1 MAKFDPNYTITNSIT
16 NNLLQ
21 IERIKEN
28 IKSLPINPQLLT
40 SLRRT
45 ARLSTIHYSTQIEG
59 NRLSKEE
66 VDDILNKNVEI
77 KNRVRDEKEIK
88 GYYVALD
95 FMDKLAKQKTLI
107 SEDDIKKLH
116 ALVEG
121 GGKENVKPTPY
132 RDGQNV
138 ITDSSSGRIVYMP
151 PEAKDVQNLMKEFID
166 WINEPNEIPIPIK
179 AAIAHCQFV
188 TIHPY
193 FDGNGRTARLLTTLI
208 LHKNEYDLKGIYS
221 LEEYYAKD
229 LQGYYDAITIGNSH
243 NYYMGRVEADITK
256 WVEYFI
262 NGMSVAFDSVYKKAE
277 TIKAIKDETKIL
289 RELDTKQRQI
299 LELFE
304 VQKYVTANDVATFFR
319 FSPRSARLIL
329 KKWVD
334 EGFIIAQ
341 GDSRQRRYCLI
352 DKYDRIL

>member
-1 MAKFDPNYTITNSIT
+1 MAKFNPKYTITNSIT
-16 NNLLQ
+16 NNLLK

-40 SLRRT
+40 SLRKT
-45 ARLSTIHYSTQIEG
+45 ARLDTIHYSTQIEG
-59 NRLSKEE
+59 NRLSQQE
-66 VDDILNKNVEI
+66 VNDILNKNIEL

-95 FMDKLAKQKTLI
+95 FMDKLAKQKSLI

-116 ALVEG
+116 ALVES

-132 RDGQNV
+132 RNGQNV
-138 ITDSSSGRIVYMP
+138 ITDSLSGRIVYMP
-151 PEAKDVQNLMKEFID
+151 PEAKDVSALMQEFVE

-179 AAIAHCQFV
+179 AGIAHYQFV

-208 LHKNEYDLKGIYS
+208 LHKNGYDLKGIYS

-229 LQGYYDAITIGNSH
+229 LQGYYEAITIGESH
-243 NYYMGRVEADITK
+243 NYYMGRANADITK
-256 WVEYFI
+256 WLEYFI
-262 NGMSVAFDSVYKKAE
+262 NGMAIAFNSVYKKAE
-277 TIKAIKDETKIL
+277 ANKTSKDETKLL
-289 RELDTKQRQI
+289 RELDNKQKQI

-304 VQKYVTANDVATFFR
+304 TQKYVTANDVASFFR
-319 FSPRSARLIL
+319 FSPRSARLLL
-329 KKWVD
+329 KKWVE
-334 EGFIIAQ
+334 EGFIIIQ
-341 GDSRQRRYCLI
+341 GEGKQRKYSLI
-352 DKYDRIL
+352 EKYDKIL